1 MKHLFGAFLNILKH
15 RLISHFS
22 VSSDVP
28 KDNWA
33 NDFSSLILLSFLMQ
47 PMSLA
52 NIVFSKVSSPNSILH
67 IKKYFLEKWAVFD
80 FGLVGFN
87 FF

>member
-33 NDFSSLILLSFLMQ
+33 NYLQSLTPVIVSMQ
-47 PMSLA
+47 PMS
-52 NIVFSKVSSPNSILH
+52 I
-67 IKKYFLEKWAVFD
+67 
-80 FGLVGFN
+80 
-87 FF
+87 

>member
-33 NDFSSLILLSFLMQ
+33 NFFQFFIPIIGSMQ

-52 NIVFSKVSSPNSILH
+52 CIVFSNIFLPIHFYIS
-67 IKKYFLEKWAVFD
+67 KKKKFLEKWAVFIFD
-80 FGLVGFN
+80 L
-87 FF
+87 